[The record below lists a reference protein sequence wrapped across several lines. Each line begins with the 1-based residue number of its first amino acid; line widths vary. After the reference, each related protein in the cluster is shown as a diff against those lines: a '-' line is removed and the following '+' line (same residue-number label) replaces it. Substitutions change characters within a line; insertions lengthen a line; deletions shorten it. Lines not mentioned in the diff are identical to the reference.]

1 MFQAEDG
8 SPASGLPSTAQRS
21 SLRSPGVTQPPPT
34 RRASEGTA
42 VDFYPALRRPMR
54 GRSDSETLSDDAVM
68 ESQDEGFATDTRQS
82 LSTLQQV
89 RIGGLGSS
97 SGCFPSFHLNG
108 VLFYLRCRTAAW
120 RRLPWL
126 HPGGCGTAPA

>member
-1 MFQAEDG
+1 MFQAEAEDG
-8 SPASGLPSTAQRS
+8 AGAGGLPRTAQRS
-21 SLRSPGVTQPPPT
+21 GLRSPGVAQPLPT

-42 VDFYPALRRPMR
+42 VDPGFYPTLRRPMR

-89 RIGGLGSS
+89 SSALACTCGSS
-97 SGCFPSFHLNG
+97 GSGK
-108 VLFYLRCRTAAW
+108 TARPPHSAV
-120 RRLPWL
+120 
-126 HPGGCGTAPA
+126 